1 MKNLFLSFATFVVML
16 SAGGN
21 LWASPTDLCSK
32 KRVAVAEF
40 SIGQNKV
47 LRGRDASSFA
57 DAATEK
63 IINAFA
69 ALKRFTIL
77 DRTVAERLKD
87 DNRKNRGG
95 YKVGASKDADVLCI
109 GTVQNVS
116 VAEKYDDKG
125 KFLGYDGDVELQIKI
140 YDLSTGDLVL
150 SKDVRGGTEIGGGLL
165 SLFNFY
171 QDTPS
176 KAAFK
181 ALNNAERRIK
191 DTIEEAFPVEG
202 KIVEVIDTANE
213 KERFLISLGSNLGF
227 RKGDEVIVIEVSS
240 LKINGKDY
248 PRQKEI
254 GRLEITKIE
263 PDGTFSE
270 AEVTDKGGQ
279 LIIKKYESGSYNL
292 VLRSLKD

>member
-1 MKNLFLSFATFVVML
+1 MKKLILFFSTLVVMII
-16 SAGGN
+16 AFGN
-21 LWASPTDLCSK
+21 LWAAPPDLVSK

-40 SIGQNKV
+40 TIRQNRV
-47 LRGRDASSFA
+47 LHGRDAAAFA
-57 DAATEK
+57 NSATEK

-69 ALKRFTIL
+69 SLKRFTIL
-77 DRTVAERLKD
+77 DRTVVDRLKD

-95 YKVGASKDADVLCI
+95 YKVGASKDADVFCT
-109 GTVQNVS
+109 GVVQNVS
-116 VAEKYDDKG
+116 VTEKYDGNG
-125 KFLGYDGDVELQIKI
+125 KFLGYDGDVELQLKI
-140 YDLSTGDLVL
+140 YDLSTGTLVL

-165 SLFNFY
+165 SLLSLY

-176 KAAFK
+176 KAVFK

-202 KIVEVIDTANE
+202 KIVEVLDTAAE

-227 RKGDEVIVIEVSS
+227 RKGDEVIVIEVSQ
-240 LKINGKDY
+240 LKINGVNY

-254 GRLEITKIE
+254 GRLEIKKVE

-270 AEVTDKGGQ
+270 AEVADKGGQ
-279 LIIKKYESGSYNL
+279 IIIKKYESGSYNL
-292 VLRSLKD
+292 VLRSFKD